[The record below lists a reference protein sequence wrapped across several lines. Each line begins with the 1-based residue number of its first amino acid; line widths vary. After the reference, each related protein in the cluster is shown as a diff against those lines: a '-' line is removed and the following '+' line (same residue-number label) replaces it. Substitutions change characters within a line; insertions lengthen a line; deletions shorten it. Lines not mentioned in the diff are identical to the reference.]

1 MKKIRI
7 PLMIQDPRIEALGG
21 MDPVEGYDPVR
32 AFFLDGPTTE
42 KVAILDF
49 DPDGGE
55 LVPGA
60 RFNKGK
66 VRGWYENFAGENL
79 YDVGQDAMYTPEFMQ
94 VSVFATVLRTMDLF
108 EKTDTLGRALHWAF
122 EGPQLLVIP
131 RAGLQANAFY
141 HRDTHSLQFFYFPSN
156 TSPQEMIYTCLS
168 RDIVAHETGH
178 AIIDGLA
185 PDLLDA
191 CSPQSLAIHEAMA
204 DLTAVLMAF
213 SSHNLR
219 LYLLEQGKGSIEGQN
234 PFTTIAE
241 EFGAERGH
249 GDCLRSLHNEK
260 TLDPAGG
267 DNFVSRSEPHA
278 LSEVLSG
285 AMYHVM
291 VNIHE
296 DLKDQYAQLPQYKD
310 KRDPRFSASGYAL
323 RKGAERLKRM
333 AFRAL
338 DYLPPGEVSFADYGR
353 ALIAVDCVAYPDDPK
368 MRRWVREEFIRRH
381 IVPDTFSLEVDVNFQ
396 HKALQDID
404 IPTLFASD
412 WAAYQFVNK
421 NRRLLGIPPRIPFHV
436 RPRLEVLKKYDYDR
450 TVRECILKV
459 SWDLR
464 ESNPLGPRFPNQRQI
479 TVGTTIAFDW
489 DTGTILARLT
499 NAPPLR
505 AQRKLTHALRVKR
518 QQRFSEARQQRKDR
532 DVFIRNLLALGLLK
546 MGSHA
551 IGPDK
556 KPLFTA
562 VRAEESE
569 GVMRLQGTAN
579 MLHITGVDDG

>member
-21 MDPVEGYDPVR
+21 MEPVEGYDPVR

-49 DPDGGE
+49 DPVSGE
-55 LVPGA
+55 LVTGA

-79 YDVGQDAMYTPEFMQ
+79 CDVGQDAMYTPEFMQ

-108 EKTDTLGRALHWAF
+108 EKRDTLGRTLHWAF
-122 EGPQLLVIP
+122 DGPQLLVIP

-141 HRDTHSLQFFYFPSN
+141 HRDTHSLQFFYFPSS
-156 TSPQEMIYTCLS
+156 TSPQEMIHTCLS

-249 GDCLRSLHNEK
+249 ADGLRSLHNEK
-260 TLDPAGG
+260 TLNPAGG
-267 DNFVSRSEPHA
+267 KDYVARSEPHA

-285 AMYHVM
+285 AMYRVM

-296 DLKDQYAQLPQYKD
+296 DLKDEYAQLPQYKN

-323 RKGAERLKRM
+323 QKGAERLKRM

-338 DYLPPGEVSFADYGR
+338 DYLPSGEVSFADYGR
-353 ALIAVDCVAYPDDPK
+353 ALIAVDCVSYPDNPK
-368 MRRWVREEFIRRH
+368 MRRWIREEFIRRH
-381 IVPDTFSLEVDVNFQ
+381 IVPDTLSLDVDINFQ

-421 NRRLLGIPPRIPFHV
+421 NRWLLGVPPRIPFHV
-436 RPRLEVLKKYDYDR
+436 RPRLEVVKKYDYDR
-450 TVRECILKV
+450 YVRECILKV

-464 ESNPLGPRFPNQRQI
+464 ESNPLGPRFPDQRQI

-499 NAPPLR
+499 NAPPIR
-505 AQRKLTHALRVKR
+505 TQRKLSGALRAKR
-518 QQRFSEARQQRKDR
+518 RQRFSEARQQRKDR
-532 DVFIRNLLALGLLK
+532 DGFLRDLVARGLLK
-546 MGSHA
+546 VGPHA
-551 IGPDK
+551 IGPDE
-556 KPLFTA
+556 KPLFSV
-562 VRAEESE
+562 VRGEESE

-579 MLHITGVDDG
+579 MLHIAGVEYG